1 MMQRALGGIAL
12 LLGALSMLLAGRYG
26 FKNADTLADGVIGAA
41 VFSSVALCALAFH
54 GGAVRLW
61 FMRHPVPSIAMGV
74 VGAMALLVTI
84 TNSLGAIA
92 SRADAVTTQRET
104 VANARQDDRRELK
117 RLQDALA
124 ALGKFTPADAAAVAA
139 AKRAADTASKNR
151 EAECDKRGPNCRARE
166 IDEQNATT
174 NLASVTAAKTATE
187 AASAYEVKVGEVRAR
202 LDKPTGEAIG
212 QPNPLGAILERIS
225 GIAAQSLTAWQIT
238 ASAIVF
244 ELCIV
249 VAMVGYEALRH
260 ASTSPGAKHQAT
272 ADKPAGAATSQA
284 PLKSNTAIANSSRAK
299 LLTKPKGSVNRFIS
313 ENVATSSSA
322 KILMRELLA
331 AYRTWCT
338 QRDHQPLDNE
348 KVVDELEG
356 LLGHIGVTIEVGT
369 DQKVYCVGAQLSH
382 A

>member
-1 MMQRALGGIAL
+1 MQRALGGIAL
-12 LLGALSMLLAGRYG
+12 LLGVLSMLLAGRYG

-61 FMRHPVPSIAMGV
+61 FMKHPVPSIAMGV

-92 SRADAVTTQRET
+92 SRADAVTTQRES

-124 ALGKFTPADAAAVAA
+124 ALGKFAPADAAAVDA

-174 NLASVTAAKTATE
+174 NLASITAAKTATE
-187 AASAYEVKVGEVRAR
+187 AASAYEVKIGEVRAR
-202 LDKPTGEAIG
+202 LDRPNGEAIG
-212 QPNPLGAILERIS
+212 QANPLGAILERIS

-260 ASTSPGAKHQAT
+260 ASVTTLSAKQEDKAT
-272 ADKPAGAATSQA
+272 KPVEA
-284 PLKSNTAIANSSRAK
+284 PSFQTAMRPQTTASSVKAK
-299 LLTKPKGSVNRFIS
+299 PPSKPKGSLNRFIS
-313 ENVATSSSA
+313 ENVATSSHA
-322 KILMRELLA
+322 KILMREVLA
-331 AYRTWCT
+331 AYRAWCAK
-338 QRDHQPLDNE
+338 RDHQPLDNE
-348 KVVDELEG
+348 KAVDELEN
-356 LLGHIGVTIEVGT
+356 LLAHIGVTIEVGT
-369 DQKVYCVGAQLSH
+369 DQKVYCVGAQLCH

>member
-1 MMQRALGGIAL
+1 MQRALGGIAL

-139 AKRAADTASKNR
+139 AKRAADTATKNR

-174 NLASVTAAKTATE
+174 NLANVTAAKTATE
-187 AASAYEVKVGEVRAR
+187 AATAYEVKIGEVRAR
-202 LDKPTGEAIG
+202 LDKPNGEVIG
-212 QPNPLGAILERIS
+212 QANPLGAILERIS

-238 ASAIVF
+238 ASAVVF

-260 ASTSPGAKHQAT
+260 ASVTLTTRTHEEAQKPAEAPASQAAIRSQISTAAT
-272 ADKPAGAATSQA
+272 AKAKPPNKT
-284 PLKSNTAIANSSRAK
+284 
-299 LLTKPKGSVNRFIS
+299 KGSVNRFIS
-313 ENVATSSSA
+313 ENVATSSNA

-338 QRDHQPLDNE
+338 QRDHQPVDNE
-348 KVVDELEG
+348 KVVDELEA
-356 LLGHIGVTIEVGT
+356 LLRHIGVTIEIGA
-369 DQKVYCVGAQLSH
+369 DQKVYCVGAQL
-382 A
+382 APA